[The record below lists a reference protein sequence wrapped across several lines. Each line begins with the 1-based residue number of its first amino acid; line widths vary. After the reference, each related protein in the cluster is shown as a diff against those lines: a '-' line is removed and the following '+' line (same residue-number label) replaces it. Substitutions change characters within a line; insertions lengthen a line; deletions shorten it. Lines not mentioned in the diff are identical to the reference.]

1 MPGVSGGADLTAPRV
16 VLASGSP
23 RRRELLG
30 GLGVTFEV
38 IVSGEDEDSTQTDP
52 RALAAELALL
62 KGRSVARAHPDAVVL
77 AADTVVAVGADLLA
91 KPATAAENEAF
102 LRQLSGRTHDV
113 YTGVAALRGA
123 AESVEVA
130 RTRVTFRALNDA
142 EIAHYAATGEGLDK
156 AGGYGIQGLGMALV
170 ERLDGEYSNVVGF
183 PLSVVIRLLRGC
195 GVPVWGSLDSAAPH
209 PTPDSVTPESAG
221 A

>member
-1 MPGVSGGADLTAPRV
+1 MTGVSGGADLTAPRV

-30 GLGVTFEV
+30 GLGVAFEV

-52 RALAAELALL
+52 HALAAELALL

-102 LRQLSGRTHDV
+102 LRRLSGRTHDV
-113 YTGVAALRGA
+113 YTGVAALHGA
-123 AESVEVA
+123 AEAVEVA
-130 RTRVTFRALNDA
+130 RTRVTFRALDDA

-183 PLSVVIRLLRGC
+183 PLSVVIRLLRGA
-195 GVPVWGSLDSAAPH
+195 GVPVWGSLRGAAP
-209 PTPDSVTPESAG
+209 PVEVAG